1 MYDGHC
7 QGRLS
12 LSTKILFFNISGC
25 DRNCGGVIV
34 WCVGCSDGMDITQLV
49 MNSANSFDHCVDFV
63 DYENR
68 WIGRNK

>member
-1 MYDGHC
+1 M
-7 QGRLS
+7 
-12 LSTKILFFNISGC
+12 
-25 DRNCGGVIV
+25 